1 MSLRSLA
8 GPSPTRPRLILI
20 AAALL
25 LALLIGAAA
34 WLAGDKG
41 SAAPPLPNYGKLP
54 VAVSVAAA
62 RIGPLQRDLHA
73 LGTITPL
80 AQVTVR
86 SQVDGELI
94 RLHYTEGQAVA
105 QGQLLAEIDPR
116 PYLAALASAEGEL
129 AQTQALLDNAEADL
143 RRYRKLARQEAVAGQ
158 QLDAAEAQVRAYAA
172 QRQKHQ
178 AQVADARRLLD
189 LTRIVA
195 PHAGRVGLRRVDAGN
210 QVRAADADG
219 LTTLVQMAPISA
231 LFSISETRLDI
242 LRRAQADNP
251 VLRVQAWD
259 ADDRRIL
266 AEGTLEALDNRI
278 QAASGTVRLRAR
290 FDNADESLFPNQFVN
305 IRLAVVQRDNVVTIP
320 SAAVQ
325 YGSEGAFVFV
335 IGDDARATRRVLE
348 LGPANAGRIVVLAG
362 LARDERVVV
371 EGVDRLHDGRA
382 VQVVDQRIDPQVDPQ
397 VDPQIAP
404 QAARRIDPQG

>member
-8 GPSPTRPRLILI
+8 GPSPTRSRLILI

-158 QLDAAEAQVRAYAA
+158 QLDTAEARVRAYAA
-172 QRQKHQ
+172 QRQKHE

-189 LTRIVA
+189 HTRIVA

-348 LGPANAGRIVVLAG
+348 LGPANAGRIVVLSG
-362 LARDERVVV
+362 LIQDERVVV

-382 VQVVDQRIDPQVDPQ
+382 VQVVDQRIDPQ
-397 VDPQIAP
+397 
-404 QAARRIDPQG
+404 G

>member
-20 AAALL
+20 ATALL

-158 QLDAAEAQVRAYAA
+158 QLDTAEARVRAYAA
-172 QRQKHQ
+172 QRQKHE

-195 PHAGRVGLRRVDAGN
+195 PHAGRVGLRRIDAGN

-382 VQVVDQRIDPQVDPQ
+382 VQVVDQRIDPQVDPHIA
-397 VDPQIAP
+397 PHIAP